1 MTIAVGNPFPANVC
15 VDSLRGRVSVS
26 QFLGTGPVVIAFHR
40 MWCPFC
46 QQAARELAAAKDQLD
61 TFGARVLLVYRDNL
75 DTVRNSCSQ
84 RGLPFDCLSDSAREL
99 ENAAELKRISIGRY
113 AAFSPAKLVRSLR
126 TGNHLGR
133 AKTGRLQGRG
143 TFVLDRDGHVV
154 YAHQAVTAADIP
166 PIGHVLAAVE
176 SAVDNYKTSQ
186 CTI

>member
-1 MTIAVGNPFPANVC
+1 MTIAVGETFPINVC
-15 VDSLRGRVSVS
+15 VDSPRGRVSVS
-26 QFLGTGPVVIAFHR
+26 QYLGTGPLVIAFHR

-46 QQAARELAAAKDQLD
+46 QEAARELAAAKGRLD
-61 TFGARVLLVYRDNL
+61 AFGARVLLVYRDDL
-75 DTVRNSCSQ
+75 DTVRNSCSE

-99 ENAAELKRISIGRY
+99 ENAAKLKHFSIGRY
-113 AAFSPAKLVRSLR
+113 AAFSPTKLVRSLR
-126 TGNHLGR
+126 AGNHLGR

-154 YAHQAVTAADIP
+154 YAHRAVTAADIP

-176 SAVDNYKTSQ
+176 SASDNCETGQ